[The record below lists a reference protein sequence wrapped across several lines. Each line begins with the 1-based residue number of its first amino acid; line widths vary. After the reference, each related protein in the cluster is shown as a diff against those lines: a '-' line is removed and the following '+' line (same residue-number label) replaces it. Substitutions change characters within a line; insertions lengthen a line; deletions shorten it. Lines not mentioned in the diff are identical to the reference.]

1 MDTNKIQE
9 EKGSKKN
16 KQEKKIETETKR
28 KRKNTAV
35 LQLFPDLFNPV
46 LSSAIMHCAV
56 SGKWK
61 PLHNCQPENTQ
72 VPPWTCTH
80 ISKSTPTP
88 HFTKHFPVTK
98 N

>member
-16 KQEKKIETETKR
+16 KQEKKLETETKR
-28 KRKNTAV
+28 KSKNTAV

-61 PLHNCQPENTQ
+61 PLHNCQPE
-72 VPPWTCTH
+72 
-80 ISKSTPTP
+80 
-88 HFTKHFPVTK
+88 KHSGTTLDMHT
-98 N
+98 